1 MASEGGPWPARIAA
15 QHKIPTSASL
25 RTELAEESAD
35 IVHEEL
41 RLLEMVRDRLTV
53 DSLVT
58 GAIEASAR
66 ARMRS
71 L

>member
-1 MASEGGPWPARIAA
+1 VVDVPLP
-15 QHKIPTSASL
+15 Q
-25 RTELAEESAD
+25 
-35 IVHEEL
+35 EEL
-41 RLLEMVRDRLTV
+41 RLLEMVRDRLAV

-66 ARMRS
+66 ARMRA